1 LIKLQLCVAIKSCYT
16 HTHTLRKKVQKLS
29 LGAVPKDKKLKGAS
43 MYTQSTN
50 MFFKRI
56 KMFLEGI

>member
-1 LIKLQLCVAIKSCYT
+1 VL